1 MANGPD
7 FEWDLKS
14 ESPAILN
21 PDKWQT
27 FVKNHLKSRQ
37 KHPDFKWSGF
47 QMVVTIAIAIV
58 KAQPFEIRPSK
69 SPFHMVGFQIPTVF
83 GFLFCFDDYLYIY
96 SIIYDRNCFKSYFI
110 HFSDVIIKS
119 ILMALFIIAHILMT
133 SFFKQGQDDSER
145 YLTDLGREQAD
156 LTGKRLAEMVKTSPK
171 TFLE

>member
-1 MANGPD
+1 MGIVGSELQTSLDFEWSKRGWVANGPD

-83 GFLFCFDDYLYIY
+83 GFLFCFDDYLYILLL
-96 SIIYDRNCFKSYFI
+96 STIKIVSNHISHILVTSLLKHLSY
-110 HFSDVIIKS
+110 V
-119 ILMALFIIAHILMT
+119 IIAHIFMT
-133 SFFKQGQDDSER
+133 SFRHFSNRVRTTASGI
-145 YLTDLGREQAD
+145 
-156 LTGKRLAEMVKTSPK
+156 
-171 TFLE
+171 